1 MCSGSLR
8 RWWYPMKHRKRKR
21 VSIEARYNRK
31 TAIINL
37 ITAVVALIASIV
49 GLLH

>member
-1 MCSGSLR
+1 MRKAQDS
-8 RWWYPMKHRKRKR
+8 YKVVMPMRKRPKR
-21 VSIEARYNRK
+21 VSKQARYERK

-37 ITAVVALIASIV
+37 ITAVITLIASLV

>member
-1 MCSGSLR
+1 
-8 RWWYPMKHRKRKR
+8 MKHRKRKR

-37 ITAVVALIASIV
+37 ITAVVASIV